1 MKNIIKKITAAALV
15 IIMSFSMMAPASS
28 AFVWDNGPSNFEE
41 YREIIENGG
50 YPALSTKQFY
60 DIITSVEKV
69 FRLLTGRGFTT
80 GERFNFVMDDMLQ
93 EICGGIAQKS
103 GFDIALVG
111 SNLPGINGLAE
122 FVTTAFDINTTAL
135 REELYELRFE
145 QDAQGNVPMACL
157 YYFLGMYFSVI
168 EECKAYCVPIE
179 EENCYEIHL
188 KITMSDGGFED
199 IGTGMIINT
208 ETGSLYGKDGNG
220 FLGLG
225 FNFDYRELLV
235 YTMVN
240 VWMRDFGFMLFY
252 DIFSYTTPLFFYN
265 TRRIKFDYEGLEWMV
280 QIWKG
285 NYVVSNGAEI
295 GIYTREPGSFGTY
308 YDCANDEQMMNMSM
322 KLYHGDELILERSE
336 QLHWWLTGFKVSDV
350 LYPARTQTL
359 DFTIEMKDEAML
371 EAFCEAID
379 NHYRQDITYTVDG
392 LKVNVVW

>member
-15 IIMSFSMMAPASS
+15 LIMSFSMMAPASS

-60 DIITSVEKV
+60 DIINAIEKV

-80 GERFNFVMDDMLQ
+80 GERFNFVMDEMLL
-93 EICGGIAQKS
+93 EICGDVADKT
-103 GFDIALVG
+103 GFDVALVG
-111 SNLPGINGLAE
+111 SNLPGINALPE
-122 FVTTAFDINTTAL
+122 FVTSTFNIDTAAF
-135 REELYELRFE
+135 REKIYELRFE
-145 QDAQGNVPMACL
+145 QDAQDNHLMGSL

-188 KITMSDGGFED
+188 KITMSDGAAED
-199 IGTGMIINT
+199 IGTGMLINT
-208 ETGSLYGKDGNG
+208 ETGTLYGRDGNG
-220 FLGLG
+220 FLGIG
-225 FNFDYRELLV
+225 FNFDYSELLV
-235 YTMVN
+235 YTMVD

-285 NYVVSNGAEI
+285 NYVVSNGAEV

-322 KLYHGDELILERSE
+322 KLYHGDDLILERSE

-379 NHYRQDITYTVDG
+379 NHYRHDITYTVDG